1 MMRRAIDLL
10 VAAIALPLAAPLG
23 ALLALAIRLDSP
35 GNPLYGGWRVGK
47 DGRRFRM
54 WKFRTM
60 VADADRVGPG
70 ITGKRDA
77 RITRV
82 GALLRRT
89 KLDELPQLINL
100 LTGELTLVG
109 PRAEVPDIVARFTP
123 EQRAVLSVK
132 PGITGPGQ
140 IFYTTDQA
148 DAIPEGVAA
157 DDYYVEHLLGPKI
170 AIDLDYLRTRTVG
183 SDLKM
188 VGSTFGLMLR
198 ALLGRVAE

>member
-1 MMRRAIDLL
+1 MMRRVIDLL
-10 VAAIALPLAAPLG
+10 VAAIALPVAAPLC
-23 ALLALAIRLDSP
+23 AALALAIRLDSP
-35 GNPLYGGWRVGK
+35 GNPLYGGGRVGK

-60 VADADRVGPG
+60 VAGADRVGPG

-82 GALLRRT
+82 GAVLRRT

-157 DDYYVEHLLGPKI
+157 DDFYVEHLLGPKL
-170 AIDLDYLRTRTVG
+170 AIDLDYIRTRTVG

-188 VGSTFGLMLR
+188 VGATFGLMLR
-198 ALLGRVAE
+198 ALLGRVA